1 MAELLALDNF
11 SLLPQ
16 GRTLSLRL
24 LPGQSL
30 AILGSAASGKTALL
44 QAIAGSWRPAQG
56 SVQALAEI
64 SEAGKGD
71 FGRKSTAQTLAR
83 KAVGKRKIAH
93 AAEALT
99 VAKLF
104 DFRERPLH
112 DLTATQIAACELLPC
127 LCAEPTLMLVDG
139 QLDRLDPWTLSS
151 VMHHLRK
158 KLSSGAAM
166 VAVTNRPELLNQFDY
181 IIVLHKRRMVYA
193 GTLSGLYAKGPKSD
207 VRVRTE
213 AQAGVRP
220 LVDALR
226 VQVTEGKD
234 GLRFQA
240 DEGQAVAA
248 KLLLDGYGDVDYVVV
263 KPPTLEE
270 CLLSL
275 GV

>member
-30 AILGSAASGKTALL
+30 AIVGSAASGKTALL

-56 SVQALAEI
+56 SIQALAEI
-64 SEAGKGD
+64 SEASKAD

-99 VAKLF
+99 IAKLF
-104 DFRERPLH
+104 DYRERPLH
-112 DLTATQIAACELLPC
+112 DLTSTQRAACELLPC
-127 LCAEPTLMLVDG
+127 LCSEGSLMLIDG
-139 QLDRLDPWTLSS
+139 QLDRLDPWTLTS
-151 VMHHLRK
+151 VSHHLKK
-158 KLSSGAAM
+158 KLTAGAAL
-166 VAVTNRPELLNQFDY
+166 VVVTNRAELLHQFDY
-181 IIVLHKRRMVYA
+181 IVVLHQRRMVYA
-193 GTLSGLYAKGPKSD
+193 GTLAGLYAKGPKSD
-207 VRVRTE
+207 VRIRTE

-220 LVDALR
+220 LVDAFR
-226 VQVTEGKD
+226 VQVSESKD

-240 DEGQAVAA
+240 DEGQNVAA
-248 KLLLDGYGDVDYVVV
+248 QLLLEGYGDVDYVVV